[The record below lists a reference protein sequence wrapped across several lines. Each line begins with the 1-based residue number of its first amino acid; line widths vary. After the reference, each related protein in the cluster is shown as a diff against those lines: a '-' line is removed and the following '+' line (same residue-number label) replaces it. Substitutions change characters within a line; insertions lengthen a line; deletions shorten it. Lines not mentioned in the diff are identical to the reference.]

1 MKTLG
6 ILPIAPERVLLTA
19 EDTPPSSREMQEAF
33 TLIEEYITLVARAL
47 GTMRDEAYQA
57 MVEGPTRA
65 LCFAG
70 IANDTILLLE
80 TALRCTAMTARYYA
94 PKRDDD

>member
-19 EDTPPSSREMQEAF
+19 EDTPPSSRELQEAF
-33 TLIEEYITLVARAL
+33 ALIGEHITLVARAL
-47 GTMRDEAYQA
+47 GTMHDEAYQA
-57 MVEGPTRA
+57 KEDPTRA

-70 IANDTILLLE
+70 SANDTIPLLE
-80 TALRCTAMTARYYA
+80 TALRCMTLTTRYYA
-94 PKRDDD
+94 PKRGAD